1 MGEPEVT
8 PVNKKCLEIDDI
20 VAMGR
25 LELLTHWP
33 EHFEVQA
40 PPRASPEFLRMA
52 LAWRV
57 QTERSG
63 ASTSRMDRQLR
74 RIGESIAEGRTP
86 RALDDRPKA
95 RGGAILVRTWRE
107 KSYTVTVSDKGY
119 VLEGVTYRSLS
130 EVARKITGT
139 RWNGPQFFG
148 LRSAKGIK
156 TAEGIRGK

>member
-1 MGEPEVT
+1 MSM
-8 PVNKKCLEIDDI
+8 KSLEIEEI
-20 VAMGR
+20 AAMGR
-25 LELLTHWP
+25 IELLRQWP
-33 EHFEVQA
+33 DHFDVSA

-57 QTERSG
+57 QTKRNG
-63 ASTSRMDRQLR
+63 ASTQRLDRQLR

-95 RGGAILVRTWRE
+95 RGGAILVRTWRD

-119 VLEGVTYRSLS
+119 VLDGVTYRSLS

-148 LRSAKGIK
+148 LRSAKGMK
-156 TAEGIRGK
+156 AAEVSLGK

>member
-8 PVNKKCLEIDDI
+8 PVSKKCLEIDE
-20 VAMGR
+20 VAEMGR
-25 LELLTHWP
+25 IELLRHWP
-33 EHFEVQA
+33 EHFDV
-40 PPRASPEFLRMA
+40 PVPRCASQEFLRMA
-52 LAWRV
+52 LAWQV
-57 QTERSG
+57 QAEKYG
-63 ASTSRMDRQLR
+63 ASTSRLDRRLR

-156 TAEGIRGK
+156 TAEGIRGE

>member
-1 MGEPEVT
+1 MGEPEVM
-8 PVNKKCLEIDDI
+8 PVSKKSLEIDQI
-20 VAMGR
+20 AAMGR
-25 LELLTHWP
+25 LELLRHWP
-33 EHFEVQA
+33 EHFDVPA
-40 PPRASPEFLRMA
+40 PRRASPEFLRMA
-52 LAWRV
+52 LAWQV
-57 QTERSG
+57 QAERHG
-63 ASTSRMDRQLR
+63 ASTSRLDRQLR

-119 VLEGVTYRSLS
+119 VLDGVNYRSLS

-148 LRSAKGIK
+148 LRSAKGLK
-156 TAEGIRGK
+156 VAEVGLGK

>member
-1 MGEPEVT
+1 MSVGEQAVVT
-8 PVNKKCLEIDDI
+8 E
-20 VAMGR
+20 ATR
-25 LELLTHWP
+25 H
-33 EHFEVQA
+33 
-40 PPRASPEFLRMA
+40 
-52 LAWRV
+52 
-57 QTERSG
+57 G
-63 ASTSRMDRQLR
+63 ASTTRLDRRLR
-74 RIGESIAEGRTP
+74 RIGESIAQGRTP

-107 KSYTVTVSDKGY
+107 KTHTVTVSDAGY

-156 TAEGIRGK
+156 TAGGIGGK

>member
-1 MGEPEVT
+1 MSKKSLEVD
-8 PVNKKCLEIDDI
+8 EIA
-20 VAMGR
+20 AMGR
-25 LELLTHWP
+25 LELLRHWP
-33 EHFEVQA
+33 EQFDVSA

-52 LAWRV
+52 LAW
-57 QTERSG
+57 QAQAERHG
-63 ASTSRMDRQLR
+63 ASTSRLDRRLR
-74 RIGESIAEGRTP
+74 RIGESIAEGRIP

-107 KSYTVTVSDKGY
+107 KSYTVTVSDMGY

-148 LRSAKGIK
+148 LRSTKGLK
-156 TAEGIRGK
+156 AAEVARGK

>member
-1 MGEPEVT
+1 MS
-8 PVNKKCLEIDDI
+8 KKCLEIDEI
-20 VAMGR
+20 AAMGR
-25 LELLTHWP
+25 IELLRHWP
-33 EHFEVQA
+33 EHFEVPA

-52 LAWRV
+52 LAWQV
-57 QTERSG
+57 QAERHG
-63 ASTSRMDRQLR
+63 ASTARLDRRLR

-148 LRSAKGIK
+148 LRSTKGLK
-156 TAEGIRGK
+156 AAEVALGK